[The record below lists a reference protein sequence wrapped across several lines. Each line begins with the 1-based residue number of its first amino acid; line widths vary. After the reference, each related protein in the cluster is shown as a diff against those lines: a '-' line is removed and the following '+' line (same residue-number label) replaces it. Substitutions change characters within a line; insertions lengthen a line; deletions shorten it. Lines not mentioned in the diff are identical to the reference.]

1 MPTYRNPHVVE
12 NNVRKYRLEKGWT
25 TTDLS
30 MAFYKNGLKV
40 SARIIETWES
50 QKYQPNKTNQKML
63 IRIFGK
69 KPDLFIYS
77 TPEK

>member
-1 MPTYRNPHVVE
+1 MPTYRNPHVIE
-12 NNVRKYRLEKGWT
+12 NNVKKYRLAKEWS

-30 MAFYKNGLKV
+30 MQFYKNGLKV
-40 SARIIETWES
+40 SARIIETWEA

-63 IRIFGK
+63 IQIFGK